1 MYNNRKQQSML
12 HLMLFL
18 PVAIIFVYSYL
29 PMAGIVIAFQKFLPG
44 LGFFK
49 SPWVGWDNFEYVLQM
64 PNIWKVIRNTVVI
77 ASLKILAGFCVPLIF
92 SLLLNEVARSVVKR
106 SIQTIIYLPHFL
118 SWVLVGGLM
127 IDLLSPSNGL
137 VNQVIRTM
145 GMEPIYFLGDKNW
158 FPFILVISDVWKE
171 FGFGTILFMAALAG
185 VDPSLYEAA
194 IVDGANRWKQ
204 TLYVTLPGIL
214 PISMLILILGTG
226 NILNAGF
233 DQVYNLYSPLVYETG
248 DILDTLVFRI
258 GITNAQYGWATAI
271 GLFKSIVS
279 CVLIIVSYRLAFKFT
294 GYRVF

>member
-137 VNQVIRTM
+137 VNQVLRTM